1 MVIIKSQAHSE
12 NNENKGRIIIMFQ
25 TFLRTLAY
33 ANVIEE
39 GKIERS

>member
-1 MVIIKSQAHSE
+1 MVIIKSQALAE

-39 GKIERS
+39 GKIERY